1 MPKAEE
7 PGRQSRVWSCLADC
21 GFGILFFLYFVFFFF
36 FCLFLFCFLHV
47 RAALL
52 GVIKITRL
60 QRGCRR
66 GEEGHRR
73 ETNVYAA
80 NTFHVNT
87 VRSWS
92 CLPAGR
98 GMGGWRKLLN
108 SFLVLLSWG
117 RGFLHDEVTTTTTTN
132 VANLGIVS
140 FLVAVSPSCLWLATP
155 TAYCARLL
163 AWQSA
168 SIFWV
173 TISMRKCAKIQQA
186 TRGVMRIWRA
196 GR

>member
-1 MPKAEE
+1 MPKAEG
-7 PGRQSRVWSCLADC
+7 GRVESEVALQIVGSGYIS
-21 GFGILFFLYFVFFFF
+21 FFILYF

-60 QRGCRR
+60 QRGCTRD
-66 GEEGHRR
+66 RR
-73 ETNVYAA
+73 ERNVYAA

-92 CLPAGR
+92 WSCLPQEG
-98 GMGGWRKLLN
+98 N

-117 RGFLHDEVTTTTTTN
+117 RGFLPDEVTTN
-132 VANLGIVS
+132 VANFAIVS

-155 TAYCARLL
+155 TALVFSTDNQRQFSE
-163 AWQSA
+163 WQSQCA
-168 SIFWV
+168 NV
-173 TISMRKCAKIQQA
+173 RKFIRP
-186 TRGVMRIWRA
+186 RGA
-196 GR
+196 